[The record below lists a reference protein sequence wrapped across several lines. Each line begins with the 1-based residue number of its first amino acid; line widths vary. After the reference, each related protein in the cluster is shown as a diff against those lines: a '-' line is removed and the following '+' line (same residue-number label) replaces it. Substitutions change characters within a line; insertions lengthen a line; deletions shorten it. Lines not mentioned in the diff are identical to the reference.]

1 MTQLRKSI
9 LGLAA
14 ALVALVATLVYVSQA
29 EDPDRAAVAERT
41 APGPSA

>member
-9 LGLAA
+9 LGFVAALAA
-14 ALVALVATLVYVSQA
+14 LAVTLVFVSRSEEGQG
-29 EDPDRAAVAERT
+29 AVAERT